1 MTEGLKDEA
10 KTKIY
15 EMIPLGRMGEPGEV
29 AKAALFLA
37 GDDSAYITGQVLAVN
52 GGLYM

>member
-1 MTEGLKDEA
+1 MHYGDEEGMA
-10 KTKIY
+10 SVAAT
-15 EMIPLGRMGEPGEV
+15 IPLGRMGEPGEV

-37 GDDSAYITGQVLAVN
+37 GDGSAYITGQVLAVN